1 MESETDDN
9 CYERKD
15 IPVDG
20 FGGDFYHSRDVTTR
34 QLNRHLLTHVG
45 TDLSPAAVGRPISLP
60 AKLPN
65 PDGGAC
71 NGSGHDQ
78 LDSGANGI
86 DSSTLIRRYAEVTK
100 FKQETTSGS
109 GNSGNRLSKGPE
121 SSLALAK
128 KRLSSLHSNVP
139 QNEMETMDDD
149 MMPLLSSN
157 RELSQ
162 EELYESHTSL
172 VSSSEGGIMAE
183 GEETSSD
190 ESQESNS
197 SANHTAIVMSLL
209 ERLLRSHPVW
219 FLPGIQRSGA
229 IHLLQGKEEGTFI
242 VRGSSQSKTMAVSV
256 RLPANAGPYI
266 EHYLIQS
273 NNGQLSLESS
283 RFKFDSIPA
292 LIAHY
297 TQCCDEL
304 PVQLCLPVALRE
316 AKNRQQLSSLA
327 LLGQEFWRYP
337 MASSPK
343 PKLTAVLPATT
354 PSATSSHMN
363 TPSEATH
370 SSGIGISV
378 LNHTP
383 IGQATSVAGGTSL
396 GAGGMMNAFGETPTD
411 TFSTLSSFTVS
422 NGQTLL
428 SPESIDSAIM
438 MSPMDPHQ
446 NQTGIIGKTSTFKAR
461 KQQIVSPTTTQHE
474 VEKQIELFNAN
485 ILGHG
490 SGGGHSNGEAT
501 GGEMTSSTSSSMES
515 RQNDVLSMTG
525 TLERKPRAPRPTP
538 PNTLNIKPI
547 RYGVLR
553 NANCSKMYNILT
565 VCRSPPAPPA
575 RRIRLQI
582 AENSSTVEG
591 TTFSLQKDTDF
602 TPTTGFPTKDTA
614 FQRREPAT
622 LPTGIS
628 HNLGAQVSNTVWYC
642 DSDNVGD
649 AVGKQSMS
657 QSNDHKPEH
666 DHPCFSVPTST
677 RVSRRNKRKESKHYQ
692 ESDILESPSVYCRS
706 TLVDKISDYEDIW
719 SQDACKSDRRSLLG
733 QRHGM
738 FGQEDL
744 TLKGLVSPSIE
755 SMSYRQGKLTSYRG
769 PAAHGA
775 HTYSVDNLA
784 VGMSGHDSASD
795 RASTPTDRPARPPVA
810 LKTFS
815 PIPKEENRFGR
826 SVLTDVVVRQ
836 RSCMNISHTTPVGTP
851 VTLEDAL
858 SGMGQEQKQNSPFYA
873 DPADILSNIIRRS
886 PLNRLASSNSSQ
898 RHSEPP
904 KQLFGND
911 DSLLSAVHPWGNG
924 NGYNVNNNFAASLD
938 ELALEKNDSML
949 SGVRMHALSITGGSS
964 GHGTNDYD
972 SDIRWKTPTA
982 SLKTI
987 EPATKSHQKSTDSLM
1002 GRPVTI
1008 HQIIAKKLP
1017 ALNLSERLLGGLLA
1031 NDSSIGTNG
1040 ESGFGT
1046 LGNRGQRKSAYD
1058 NVEKQANAYASS
1070 AINSAHSDDGTV
1082 FSEPWD
1088 SSQWDSFLPNEQSS
1102 MEAPNMGNNYDHSGS
1117 TAKDTRYRKDMHYQL
1132 PQSQQKVATILR
1144 SRSCRDR
1151 EILCKRWSH
1160 VRYVNRNEA
1169 TVMNCIFVDG
1179 AVSPSSSSGCGYG
1192 SRGMANRARSQA
1204 GEGWTISLDSDGS
1217 SRKASANN
1225 VHGPTVQGI
1234 VAVASTPLRH
1244 EGECRPK
1251 AALASAARSDN
1262 GATAANAVGK
1272 QRHQLE
1278 NQAGVEW
1285 QSHARVARKR
1295 PASEDV
1301 KCWQASQS
1309 LQALSY
1315 STVGSGSGGRFDR
1328 LFGGTFGVQ
1337 DGLPVPECDYP
1348 SKRTSIADGKLCSVL
1363 LLDGWCR
1370 VEYDECDSSSS
1381 LSDYTIMIDDCTAT
1395 PLDPNVPHDADVE
1408 QLFGLDEQGNIIIN
1422 VGHIEEERGR
1432 VLLVKK
1438 RRYRKIFSRL
1448 DQGKE
1453 INETT
1458 RFDGM
1463 WQKLVHKLFTCCEE
1477 KLVRGHPRNRSSHN
1491 GPGESI
1497 ATYALYLANKPDS
1510 TFSRNISNFIACT
1523 KESKAAPHPQ
1533 VVMRNMRQFMSGMKN
1548 YLVKHGEGDFAGEV
1562 QKARAQL
1569 KPDEFLNLDSILE
1582 EVMHKLVIL
1591 PLREHLYGLFV
1602 DYYSQSGDI
1611 QLIVEKVRST
1621 AGRGP
1626 LAFGI
1631 KGNVIPP
1638 SPTAMRQIA
1647 TLFVRLQEAEL
1658 PLAKLDLLLAAVST
1672 IFEATTCCNGQQLSA
1687 DDFLP
1692 VLVMVVA
1699 HCGFIGAEIEAEYM
1713 WGLLQPS
1720 LLSGEAGYYL
1730 TALCSAVHV
1739 LKNFSL
1745 SEQEGT
1751 STLDWD
1757 SSTLPNCS
1765 SVLRVIIPDEYN
1777 GSIQTRTL
1785 PIRPHTTTKEVCRI
1799 IAHKARITNAQ
1810 DYGLFKL
1817 IDGEETLLH
1826 DTECPQDVRMTAK
1839 GKHFMIAYKRIDAK
1853 IAWPTVMPNN
1863 AASNN
1868 NTMTTSTTN
1877 NTAYAIANN
1886 AIITSPTTTTTTT
1899 TTASDN
1905 HLKV

>member
-15 IPVDG
+15 IPVDS

-34 QLNRHLLTHVG
+34 QLNRNLLTHG
-45 TDLSPAAVGRPISLP
+45 GSDLSPAAAAAAALGRPISLP

-65 PDGGAC
+65 PDGGAAG
-71 NGSGHDQ
+71 NGRDQ
-78 LDSGANGI
+78 LDSG
-86 DSSTLIRRYAEVTK
+86 DCSTLIRRYAEVTK
-100 FKQETTSGS
+100 FKQETTSGNS
-109 GNSGNRLSKGPE
+109 ANSGNRLSKGPPE

-128 KRLSSLHSNVP
+128 KRLSALHTSV
-139 QNEMETMDDD
+139 QQHEVETMDDD

-343 PKLTAVLPATT
+343 PKPITGPAPPGTT

-370 SSGIGISV
+370 SSGLGISV

-383 IGQATSVAGGTSL
+383 VGHAASVGTGGTSL
-396 GAGGMMNAFGETPTD
+396 GTGGMVNAFGETPTD

-446 NQTGIIGKTSTFKAR
+446 HQTGIIGKTSTFKAR
-461 KQQIVSPTTTQHE
+461 KQQIVSPTAAQHE

-485 ILGHG
+485 ILGHS
-490 SGGGHSNGEAT
+490 SGTGHSNGEAT

-515 RQNDVLSMTG
+515 RPDDAPNATG

-547 RYGVLR
+547 R
-553 NANCSKMYNILT
+553 
-565 VCRSPPAPPA
+565 SPPAPPA
-575 RRIRLQI
+575 RRIKLQI
-582 AENSSTVEG
+582 AEHSPTVER
-591 TTFSLQKDTDF
+591 TTFTFQKDTDF
-602 TPTTGFPTKDTA
+602 TPTTGFPTRDTA
-614 FQRREPAT
+614 FQRREPAV
-622 LPTGIS
+622 LPASIS
-628 HNLGAQVSNTVWYC
+628 TIAGSQVSNTVWYC
-642 DSDNVGD
+642 DSDNVADNG
-649 AVGKQSMS
+649 VEKQATT
-657 QSNDHKPEH
+657 QSNDHC
-666 DHPCFSVPTST
+666 HPSFSVPTST

-719 SQDACKSDRRSLLG
+719 SQDATKSDRRSLLG
-733 QRHGM
+733 QRHGI
-738 FGQEDL
+738 FGHEDL

-784 VGMSGHDSASD
+784 VGMGGHDSASD
-795 RASTPTDRPARPPVA
+795 RASTPTDRPGARPPVA

-815 PIPKEENRFGR
+815 PIPKDDGRFGR
-826 SVLTDVVVRQ
+826 SVLTDVRQ

-858 SGMGQEQKQNSPFYA
+858 GGAGQEQKQTSPFYA
-873 DPADILSNIIRRS
+873 DPADILSTIIRRS

-911 DSLLSAVHPWGNG
+911 DALPSAGHPWGNG

-949 SGVRMHALSITGGSS
+949 SGVRMHALSIAGGSS
-964 GHGTNDYD
+964 GQGTNDYD

-987 EPATKSHQKSTDSLM
+987 EPAAKSLQKSTDSLMGM

-1017 ALNLSERLLGGLLA
+1017 ALKLSERLLEGMLA
-1031 NDSSIGTNG
+1031 NDSGIGANG
-1040 ESGFGT
+1040 ESGFGI
-1046 LGNRGQRKSAYD
+1046 LGHRGQRKSAYD

-1102 MEAPNMGNNYDHSGS
+1102 MEAPGNSSYDHCGS
-1117 TAKDTRYRKDMHYQL
+1117 TAKDTRYRKDGQQHQL

-1151 EILCKRWSH
+1151 EILC
-1160 VRYVNRNEA
+1160 
-1169 TVMNCIFVDG
+1169 
-1179 AVSPSSSSGCGYG
+1179 
-1192 SRGMANRARSQA
+1192 
-1204 GEGWTISLDSDGS
+1204 
-1217 SRKASANN
+1217 
-1225 VHGPTVQGI
+1225 
-1234 VAVASTPLRH
+1234 
-1244 EGECRPK
+1244 
-1251 AALASAARSDN
+1251 
-1262 GATAANAVGK
+1262 
-1272 QRHQLE
+1272 
-1278 NQAGVEW
+1278 
-1285 QSHARVARKR
+1285 
-1295 PASEDV
+1295 
-1301 KCWQASQS
+1301 
-1309 LQALSY
+1309 
-1315 STVGSGSGGRFDR
+1315 
-1328 LFGGTFGVQ
+1328 
-1337 DGLPVPECDYP
+1337 
-1348 SKRTSIADGKLCSVL
+1348 
-1363 LLDGWCR
+1363 
-1370 VEYDECDSSSS
+1370 
-1381 LSDYTIMIDDCTAT
+1381 
-1395 PLDPNVPHDADVE
+1395 
-1408 QLFGLDEQGNIIIN
+1408 
-1422 VGHIEEERGR
+1422 
-1432 VLLVKK
+1432 
-1438 RRYRKIFSRL
+1438 
-1448 DQGKE
+1448 
-1453 INETT
+1453 
-1458 RFDGM
+1458 
-1463 WQKLVHKLFTCCEE
+1463 
-1477 KLVRGHPRNRSSHN
+1477 HPRNRSSHS

-1497 ATYALYLANKPDS
+1497 ATYAFYLANKPDS

-1582 EVMHKLVIL
+1582 EVMHRLVIL
-1591 PLREHLYGLFV
+1591 PLREHLYSLFV

-1751 STLDWD
+1751 STLDVSVCCVPPCKCLIIDCVLSHVQWD
-1757 SSTLPNCS
+1757 SSTMPNCS

-1868 NTMTTSTTN
+1868 NTMTASATN
-1877 NTAYAIANN
+1877 NAANN
-1886 AIITSPTTTTTTT
+1886 AINTSTTTTTTT
-1899 TTASDN
+1899 TTITASDN

>member
-15 IPVDG
+15 IPVDSFG
-20 FGGDFYHSRDVTTR
+20 GGDFYHSRDVTTR
-34 QLNRHLLTHVG
+34 QLNRHHLANCAS
-45 TDLSPAAVGRPISLP
+45 DRPISLP
-60 AKLPN
+60 AKLHT
-65 PDGGAC
+65 PDGGMC
-71 NGSGHDQ
+71 NGGGGRDPP
-78 LDSGANGI
+78 DMV
-86 DSSTLIRRYAEVTK
+86 DSSSLIRRYAEVTK
-100 FKQETTSGS
+100 FKQEASPS
-109 GNSGNRLSKGPE
+109 RGNSIHRLSKGNPE
-121 SSLALAK
+121 SSLAMAK
-128 KRLSSLHSNVP
+128 KRLSSLHSSVQP
-139 QNEMETMDDD
+139 TEVEPMDDD
-149 MMPLLSSN
+149 MMPLLASN

-183 GEETSSD
+183 GEDTSSD

-197 SANHTAIVMSLL
+197 SANAATAIVMSLL

-256 RLPANAGPYI
+256 RLPVNAGPYI

-273 NNGQLSLESS
+273 NEGQLSLESS

-343 PKLTAVLPATT
+343 PKPTTTTTTVPAT

-383 IGQATSVAGGTSL
+383 LGPGPSGSGGVSL
-396 GAGGMMNAFGETPTD
+396 GAGGTVSTFGETPTD

-446 NQTGIIGKTSTFKAR
+446 TGIIGKTSTFKAR
-461 KQQIVSPTTTQHE
+461 KQQIISPTTTTQHE

-485 ILGHG
+485 ILGHAA
-490 SGGGHSNGEAT
+490 HSNGDAT

-515 RQNDVLSMTG
+515 RQGEVVPNVCS

-547 RYGVLR
+547 R
-553 NANCSKMYNILT
+553 
-565 VCRSPPAPPA
+565 SPPAPPA
-575 RRIRLQI
+575 RRIKPQI
-582 AENSSTVEG
+582 AGNSPTAAERN
-591 TTFSLQKDTDF
+591 TFMLQKDTDF
-602 TPTTGFPTKDTA
+602 TPTTGFPTRDTA
-614 FQRREPAT
+614 FQRREPV
-622 LPTGIS
+622 P
-628 HNLGAQVSNTVWYC
+628 VSSTVWYC
-642 DSDNVGD
+642 DTDKVADGQEQQQQQP
-649 AVGKQSMS
+649 AGQAH
-657 QSNDHKPEH
+657 DHKPELDNH
-666 DHPCFSVPTST
+666 CFSVPAST

-719 SQDACKSDRRSLLG
+719 TQDASNKGDRRSLLG

-738 FGQEDL
+738 FGHEDL

-769 PAAHGA
+769 STTHGS

-784 VGMSGHDSASD
+784 VGMPSGFDSASD
-795 RASTPTDRPARPPVA
+795 RASTPTDKPTRPPVA

-815 PIPKEENRFGR
+815 PIPK
-826 SVLTDVVVRQ
+826 DVRQ
-836 RSCMNISHTTPVGTP
+836 RSCMNIAHTTTTTTTPAGTP
-851 VTLEDAL
+851 VTLEDAI
-858 SGMGQEQKQNSPFYA
+858 GGGGQEHKQASPFYA

-904 KQLFGND
+904 KQLFGNED
-911 DSLLSAVHPWGNG
+911 VLCPSTVHPWGNG
-924 NGYNVNNNFAASLD
+924 NGYNVAASLD
-938 ELALEKNDSML
+938 EL
-949 SGVRMHALSITGGSS
+949 SGVRLHELSIV
-964 GHGTNDYD
+964 GTNDYD

-982 SLKTI
+982 SLKTV
-987 EPATKSHQKSTDSLM
+987 EPVHQKSAESLM
-1002 GRPVTI
+1002 GSRPSTI

-1017 ALNLSERLLGGLLA
+1017 ALNLSERLLDGVLA
-1031 NDSSIGTNG
+1031 NDSGIGSTG
-1040 ESGFGT
+1040 EFGT

-1058 NVEKQANAYASS
+1058 NVERQANAYASS

-1088 SSQWDSFLPNEQSS
+1088 SSQWDSFLPNEQAT
-1102 MEAPNMGNNYDHSGS
+1102 MEAANVGNGGYDNSS
-1117 TAKDTRYRKDMHYQL
+1117 SVAKESRYRKDVHQ

-1151 EILCKRWSH
+1151 EILC
-1160 VRYVNRNEA
+1160 
-1169 TVMNCIFVDG
+1169 
-1179 AVSPSSSSGCGYG
+1179 
-1192 SRGMANRARSQA
+1192 
-1204 GEGWTISLDSDGS
+1204 
-1217 SRKASANN
+1217 
-1225 VHGPTVQGI
+1225 
-1234 VAVASTPLRH
+1234 
-1244 EGECRPK
+1244 
-1251 AALASAARSDN
+1251 
-1262 GATAANAVGK
+1262 
-1272 QRHQLE
+1272 
-1278 NQAGVEW
+1278 
-1285 QSHARVARKR
+1285 
-1295 PASEDV
+1295 
-1301 KCWQASQS
+1301 
-1309 LQALSY
+1309 
-1315 STVGSGSGGRFDR
+1315 
-1328 LFGGTFGVQ
+1328 
-1337 DGLPVPECDYP
+1337 
-1348 SKRTSIADGKLCSVL
+1348 
-1363 LLDGWCR
+1363 
-1370 VEYDECDSSSS
+1370 
-1381 LSDYTIMIDDCTAT
+1381 
-1395 PLDPNVPHDADVE
+1395 
-1408 QLFGLDEQGNIIIN
+1408 
-1422 VGHIEEERGR
+1422 
-1432 VLLVKK
+1432 
-1438 RRYRKIFSRL
+1438 
-1448 DQGKE
+1448 
-1453 INETT
+1453 
-1458 RFDGM
+1458 
-1463 WQKLVHKLFTCCEE
+1463 
-1477 KLVRGHPRNRSSHN
+1477 HPRNRSSHN

-1497 ATYALYLANKPDS
+1497 ATYAFYLANKPDS

-1548 YLVKHGEGDFAGEV
+1548 YLVKHGEGDFGGEV

-1569 KPDEFLNLDSILE
+1569 KADEFLNLDSILE

-1602 DYYSQSGDI
+1602 DYYSQSGDV

-1745 SEQEGT
+1745 SEQEGGT

-1757 SSTLPNCS
+1757 SSTMPNCS

-1863 AASNN
+1863 AVASS
-1868 NTMTTSTTN
+1868 NTLTTSATN
-1877 NTAYAIANN
+1877 ITNN
-1886 AIITSPTTTTTTT
+1886 AIITTTTTTT
-1899 TTASDN
+1899 TNAASDN
-1905 HLKV
+1905 QLKV

>member
-15 IPVDG
+15 IPVDS

-34 QLNRHLLTHVG
+34 QLNRHHLVSCAS
-45 TDLSPAAVGRPISLP
+45 DLSPANARPISLP
-60 AKLPN
+60 AKLSNN
-65 PDGGAC
+65 PDGGTC
-71 NGSGHDQ
+71 NGRDQ
-78 LDSGANGI
+78 LDSGTNLV
-86 DSSTLIRRYAEVTK
+86 DSSSLIRRYAEVTK
-100 FKQETTSGS
+100 FKQDVSSGS
-109 GNSGNRLSKGPE
+109 GNSANRLSKGPD
-121 SSLALAK
+121 SSLAMAK
-128 KRLSSLHSNVP
+128 RRFSALHSSVQ
-139 QNEMETMDDD
+139 QNEVETMDDD
-149 MMPLLSSN
+149 MMPLLSNN

-197 SANHTAIVMSLL
+197 SANPTAIVMSLL

-256 RLPANAGPYI
+256 RLPVNAGPYI

-343 PKLTAVLPATT
+343 PKPTTVPAT

-383 IGQATSVAGGTSL
+383 VSHGTPITGGTSL
-396 GAGGMMNAFGETPTD
+396 GGGGMLNTFGETPTD

-438 MSPMDPHQ
+438 MSPMTDQ

-461 KQQIVSPTTTQHE
+461 KQQIISPTTQHE

-490 SGGGHSNGEAT
+490 SHGGHSNGDVT

-515 RQNDVLSMTG
+515 RQGDVQNVSS

-547 RYGVLR
+547 R
-553 NANCSKMYNILT
+553 
-565 VCRSPPAPPA
+565 SPPAPPA
-575 RRIRLQI
+575 RRIKLQI
-582 AENSSTVEG
+582 AENSPTVER
-591 TTFSLQKDTDF
+591 TTFMQQKDTDF
-602 TPTTGFPTKDTA
+602 TPTTGFPTRDTA
-614 FQRREPAT
+614 FQRRETPVLT
-622 LPTGIS
+622 TGTSNNSGS
-628 HNLGAQVSNTVWYC
+628 HVTNTVWYC
-642 DSDNVGD
+642 DTDTVGD
-649 AVGKQSMS
+649 GQEKQPSVS
-657 QSNDHKPEH
+657 QTNDHKPEVDNH
-666 DHPCFSVPTST
+666 CFSVPAST

-719 SQDACKSDRRSLLG
+719 TQDAASKGDRRSLLG

-744 TLKGLVSPSIE
+744 TLKGLVSPSID

-769 PAAHGA
+769 PAGHGGA

-784 VGMSGHDSASD
+784 VGMSGLDSASD
-795 RASTPTDRPARPPVA
+795 RASTPTDKPARPPVA

-815 PIPKEENRFGR
+815 PIPKEDNRFGR
-826 SVLTDVVVRQ
+826 TALADVRQ
-836 RSCMNISHTTPVGTP
+836 RSCMNISHTTPAGTP
-851 VTLEDAL
+851 VTLEDAI
-858 SGMGQEQKQNSPFYA
+858 GGGVGFGGQDQKQASPFYA
-873 DPADILSNIIRRS
+873 DPADILSNIVRRS

-911 DSLLSAVHPWGNG
+911 DVLPYTVHPWGNG
-924 NGYNVNNNFAASLD
+924 NGCNVNNNFAASLD
-938 ELALEKNDSML
+938 ELALEKNDSMV
-949 SGVRMHALSITGGSS
+949 SGVRMHELSITGGTAVHIMS
-964 GHGTNDYD
+964 DYD
-972 SDIRWKTPTA
+972 SDIRWKTPTT
-982 SLKTI
+982 SMKTI
-987 EPATKSHQKSTDSLM
+987 EPPTKPHQKSTDSLI
-1002 GRPVTI
+1002 GRPITI

-1017 ALNLSERLLGGLLA
+1017 ALNLSERLLDGMLA
-1031 NDSSIGTNG
+1031 NDSGIGGNG

-1102 MEAPNMGNNYDHSGS
+1102 LEVTNMGNSYDSS
-1117 TAKDTRYRKDMHYQL
+1117 SSVAKENRYRKDVQQQL

-1151 EILCKRWSH
+1151 EILC
-1160 VRYVNRNEA
+1160 
-1169 TVMNCIFVDG
+1169 
-1179 AVSPSSSSGCGYG
+1179 
-1192 SRGMANRARSQA
+1192 
-1204 GEGWTISLDSDGS
+1204 
-1217 SRKASANN
+1217 
-1225 VHGPTVQGI
+1225 
-1234 VAVASTPLRH
+1234 
-1244 EGECRPK
+1244 
-1251 AALASAARSDN
+1251 
-1262 GATAANAVGK
+1262 
-1272 QRHQLE
+1272 
-1278 NQAGVEW
+1278 
-1285 QSHARVARKR
+1285 
-1295 PASEDV
+1295 
-1301 KCWQASQS
+1301 
-1309 LQALSY
+1309 
-1315 STVGSGSGGRFDR
+1315 
-1328 LFGGTFGVQ
+1328 
-1337 DGLPVPECDYP
+1337 
-1348 SKRTSIADGKLCSVL
+1348 
-1363 LLDGWCR
+1363 
-1370 VEYDECDSSSS
+1370 
-1381 LSDYTIMIDDCTAT
+1381 
-1395 PLDPNVPHDADVE
+1395 
-1408 QLFGLDEQGNIIIN
+1408 
-1422 VGHIEEERGR
+1422 
-1432 VLLVKK
+1432 
-1438 RRYRKIFSRL
+1438 
-1448 DQGKE
+1448 
-1453 INETT
+1453 
-1458 RFDGM
+1458 
-1463 WQKLVHKLFTCCEE
+1463 
-1477 KLVRGHPRNRSSHN
+1477 HPRNRSSHN

-1497 ATYALYLANKPDS
+1497 ATYAFYLASKPDS

-1548 YLVKHGEGDFAGEV
+1548 YLVKHGEGDFAAEV

-1569 KPDEFLNLDSILE
+1569 KADEFLNLDSILE

-1751 STLDWD
+1751 STLDWE
-1757 SSTLPNCS
+1757 SSTMPNCS

-1868 NTMTTSTTN
+1868 TMTTSTTN
-1877 NTAYAIANN
+1877 TTNATANN
-1886 AIITSPTTTTTTT
+1886 AIIATTTTT

-1905 HLKV
+1905 QLKV

>member
-15 IPVDG
+15 IPVDSFG
-20 FGGDFYHSRDVTTR
+20 GGDFYHSRDVTTR
-34 QLNRHLLTHVG
+34 QLNRHHLANCAS
-45 TDLSPAAVGRPISLP
+45 DRPISLP
-60 AKLPN
+60 AKLHT
-65 PDGGAC
+65 PDGGMC
-71 NGSGHDQ
+71 NGGGGRDPP
-78 LDSGANGI
+78 DMV
-86 DSSTLIRRYAEVTK
+86 DSSSLIRRYAEVTK
-100 FKQETTSGS
+100 FKQEASPS
-109 GNSGNRLSKGPE
+109 RGNSIHRLSKGNPE
-121 SSLALAK
+121 SSLAMAK
-128 KRLSSLHSNVP
+128 KRLSSLHSSVQP
-139 QNEMETMDDD
+139 TEVEPMDDD
-149 MMPLLSSN
+149 MMPLLASN

-183 GEETSSD
+183 GEDTSSD

-197 SANHTAIVMSLL
+197 SANAATAIVMSLL

-256 RLPANAGPYI
+256 RLPVNAGPYI

-273 NNGQLSLESS
+273 NEGQLSLESS

-343 PKLTAVLPATT
+343 PKPTTTTTTVPAT

-383 IGQATSVAGGTSL
+383 LGPGPSGSGGVSL
-396 GAGGMMNAFGETPTD
+396 GAGGTVSTFGETPTD

-446 NQTGIIGKTSTFKAR
+446 TGIIGKTSTFKAR
-461 KQQIVSPTTTQHE
+461 KQQIISPTTTTQHE

-485 ILGHG
+485 ILGHAA
-490 SGGGHSNGEAT
+490 HSNGDAT

-515 RQNDVLSMTG
+515 RQGEVVPNVCS

-547 RYGVLR
+547 R
-553 NANCSKMYNILT
+553 
-565 VCRSPPAPPA
+565 SPPAPPA
-575 RRIRLQI
+575 RRIKPQI
-582 AENSSTVEG
+582 AGNSPTAAERN
-591 TTFSLQKDTDF
+591 TFMLQKDTDF
-602 TPTTGFPTKDTA
+602 TPTTGFPTRDTA
-614 FQRREPAT
+614 FQRREPV
-622 LPTGIS
+622 P
-628 HNLGAQVSNTVWYC
+628 VSSTVWYC
-642 DSDNVGD
+642 DTDKVADGQEQQQQQP
-649 AVGKQSMS
+649 AGQAH
-657 QSNDHKPEH
+657 DHKPELDNH
-666 DHPCFSVPTST
+666 CFSVPAST

-719 SQDACKSDRRSLLG
+719 TQDASNKGDRRSLLG

-738 FGQEDL
+738 FGHEDL

-769 PAAHGA
+769 STTHGS

-784 VGMSGHDSASD
+784 VGMPSGFDSASD
-795 RASTPTDRPARPPVA
+795 RASTPTDKPTRPPVA

-815 PIPKEENRFGR
+815 PIPK
-826 SVLTDVVVRQ
+826 DVRQ
-836 RSCMNISHTTPVGTP
+836 RSCG
-851 VTLEDAL
+851 
-858 SGMGQEQKQNSPFYA
+858 GGQEHKQTSPFYA

-904 KQLFGND
+904 KQLFGNED
-911 DSLLSAVHPWGNG
+911 VLCPSTVHPWGNG
-924 NGYNVNNNFAASLD
+924 NGYNVAASLD
-938 ELALEKNDSML
+938 EL
-949 SGVRMHALSITGGSS
+949 SGVRLHELSIV
-964 GHGTNDYD
+964 GTNDYD

-982 SLKTI
+982 SLKTV
-987 EPATKSHQKSTDSLM
+987 EPVHQKSAESLM
-1002 GRPVTI
+1002 GSRPSTI

-1017 ALNLSERLLGGLLA
+1017 ALNLSERLLDGVLA
-1031 NDSSIGTNG
+1031 NDSGIGSTG
-1040 ESGFGT
+1040 EFGT

-1058 NVEKQANAYASS
+1058 NVERQANAYASS

-1088 SSQWDSFLPNEQSS
+1088 SSQWDSFLPNEQATLEAANVGNGGYDNSSS
-1102 MEAPNMGNNYDHSGS
+1102 M
-1117 TAKDTRYRKDMHYQL
+1117 AKESRYRKDVHQ

-1151 EILCKRWSH
+1151 EILSVADTDLLGTGQLTTT
-1160 VRYVNRNEA
+1160 VRGGPGNRQI
-1169 TVMNCIFVDG
+1169 TD
-1179 AVSPSSSSGCGYG
+1179 
-1192 SRGMANRARSQA
+1192 
-1204 GEGWTISLDSDGS
+1204 LDSPV
-1217 SRKASANN
+1217 RA
-1225 VHGPTVQGI
+1225 
-1234 VAVASTPLRH
+1234 
-1244 EGECRPK
+1244 
-1251 AALASAARSDN
+1251 
-1262 GATAANAVGK
+1262 
-1272 QRHQLE
+1272 
-1278 NQAGVEW
+1278 
-1285 QSHARVARKR
+1285 ARKR
-1295 PASEDV
+1295 PAPEDV
-1301 KCWQASQS
+1301 KCWPKSHS
-1309 LQALSY
+1309 LQALASG
-1315 STVGSGSGGRFDR
+1315 TAVGRAGGFER
-1328 LFGGTFGVQ
+1328 LFGAFRVQ
-1337 DGLPVPECDYP
+1337 DGLPVPECEYYTG
-1348 SKRTSIADGKLCSVL
+1348 KRRTPVPDGSFCSSSVL

-1370 VEYDECDSSSS
+1370 VEYDECYPSSPLTDSA
-1381 LSDYTIMIDDCTAT
+1381 IMIEDSTLLSSRC
-1395 PLDPNVPHDADVE
+1395 DADVE

-1432 VLLVKK
+1432 TLLVKK

-1463 WQKLVHKLFTCCEE
+1463 WHKLVHKLFTCCEE

-1497 ATYALYLANKPDS
+1497 ATYAFYLANKPDS

-1548 YLVKHGEGDFAGEV
+1548 YLVKHGEGDFGGEV

-1569 KPDEFLNLDSILE
+1569 KADEFLNLDSILE

-1602 DYYSQSGDI
+1602 DYYSQSGDV

-1745 SEQEGT
+1745 SEQEGGT

-1757 SSTLPNCS
+1757 SSTMPNCS

-1817 IDGEETLLH
+1817 IDGEGRPDDGERETFY
-1826 DTECPQDVRMTAK
+1826 DSIQKDRRQNRV
-1839 GKHFMIAYKRIDAK
+1839 AYRDAK
-1853 IAWPTVMPNN
+1853 
-1863 AASNN
+1863 
-1868 NTMTTSTTN
+1868 
-1877 NTAYAIANN
+1877 
-1886 AIITSPTTTTTTT
+1886 
-1899 TTASDN
+1899 
-1905 HLKV
+1905 

>member
-1 MESETDDN
+1 MAESETDDN

-15 IPVDG
+15 IPVDN
-20 FGGDFYHSRDVTTR
+20 FGSDFYHSRDVTTR
-34 QLNRHLLTHVG
+34 HLNRHLANCASE
-45 TDLSPAAVGRPISLP
+45 LSPANSRPISLP
-60 AKLPN
+60 AKLSSPERVC
-65 PDGGAC
+65 DGNRDYIDGAT
-71 NGSGHDQ
+71 NVV
-78 LDSGANGI
+78 
-86 DSSTLIRRYAEVTK
+86 DSSSLIRRYAEVTK
-100 FKQETTSGS
+100 FKQETISNSGS
-109 GNSGNRLSKGPE
+109 TNRLSKGME
-121 SSLALAK
+121 SSLLMAK
-128 KRLSSLHSNVP
+128 KRLSSLHSSS
-139 QNEMETMDDD
+139 QHNESELTDDD
-149 MMPLLSSN
+149 LMPLLPNN

-172 VSSSEGGIMAE
+172 VSSSDGGRLAE
-183 GEETSSD
+183 GEDTSSD
-190 ESQESNS
+190 EESQQSDS
-197 SANHTAIVMSLL
+197 SANPTAIVLSLL

-256 RLPANAGPYI
+256 RLPPNSGPYI

-283 RFKFDSIPA
+283 RFKFDSIPS

-343 PKLTAVLPATT
+343 PKLPTIPAT

-383 IGQATSVAGGTSL
+383 TGHTSSVGMPL
-396 GAGGMMNAFGETPTD
+396 GSMGMANTFGETPTD
-411 TFSTLSSFTVS
+411 TFSTLSSFTAS

-446 NQTGIIGKTSTFKAR
+446 SQTGIIGKTSTFKAR
-461 KQQIVSPTTTQHE
+461 KQQIVSPTAPPE
-474 VEKQIELFNAN
+474 VEKHIELFNATL
-485 ILGHG
+485 LGSFTG
-490 SGGGHSNGEAT
+490 SSNGDAI
-501 GGEMTSSTSSSMES
+501 GGEMSTSTSSSMES
-515 RQNDVLSMTG
+515 RQSDGQNATS

-547 RYGVLR
+547 R
-553 NANCSKMYNILT
+553 
-565 VCRSPPAPPA
+565 SPPAPPA
-575 RRIRLQI
+575 RRIQLPLV
-582 AENSSTVEG
+582 ENSPTVEG
-591 TTFSLQKDTDF
+591 GGF
-602 TPTTGFPTKDTA
+602 TPQKPAAVTPSTGFPSMDTSLHRKELPSSA
-614 FQRREPAT
+614 GGKNISNIPPAGTT
-622 LPTGIS
+622 L
-628 HNLGAQVSNTVWYC
+628 WYC
-642 DSDNVGD
+642 DNEITGEGVGNVF
-649 AVGKQSMS
+649 KQQHPLDPTHNPRTDMDTACMS
-657 QSNDHKPEH
+657 IPAN
-666 DHPCFSVPTST
+666 ST

-719 SQDACKSDRRSLLG
+719 SQEVTKGDRRSLIG
-733 QRHGM
+733 PRHGIIIH
-738 FGQEDL
+738 EDL
-744 TLKGLVSPSIE
+744 TLKGLVSPSME
-755 SMSYRQGKLTSYRG
+755 SMSFGPNKLISSRN
-769 PAAHGA
+769 AAA
-775 HTYSVDNLA
+775 PSYSVDNLA
-784 VGMSGHDSASD
+784 VGLGGIDSASD
-795 RASTPTDRPARPPVA
+795 RVSTPTDRPAPARPPVA

-815 PIPKEENRFGR
+815 PVPRNDDRFSR
-826 SVLTDVVVRQ
+826 APVSDKLQ
-836 RSCMNISHTTPVGTP
+836 RSCSNISYIAPAGTP
-851 VTLEDAL
+851 VTFEDVM
-858 SGMGQEQKQNSPFYA
+858 SGASGNQEQKQTSPFYA
-873 DPADILSNIIRRS
+873 DPADILPHNIIRRS

-904 KQLFGND
+904 KQLFGNE
-911 DSLLSAVHPWGNG
+911 DSLLASVHPWGNG
-924 NGYNVNNNFAASLD
+924 QGYNVNNNFAASLD
-938 ELALEKNDSML
+938 ELTLDKNDSMVT
-949 SGVRMHALSITGGSS
+949 GVRMHELNITAGSS
-964 GHGTNDYD
+964 GLGTNDYD
-972 SDIRWKTPTA
+972 SDIRWKTP
-982 SLKTI
+982 SLSIRSI
-987 EPATKSHQKSTDSLM
+987 EPSTKSQQKSADSLV

-1017 ALNLSERLLGGLLA
+1017 ALNLSEKLLDGILE
-1031 NDSSIGTNG
+1031 NDSTGANG

-1046 LGNRGQRKSAYD
+1046 LSKRGQRKSAYD
-1058 NVEKQANAYASS
+1058 NVEKHVNAYATSV
-1070 AINSAHSDDGTV
+1070 INSAHSDDGTV

-1088 SSQWDSFLPNEQSS
+1088 SSQWDSFFPNDQSTINV
-1102 MEAPNMGNNYDHSGS
+1102 PNIGNTYENTGPVSQDN
-1117 TAKDTRYRKDMHYQL
+1117 RYRRDIQQQQQQQQQ
-1132 PQSQQKVATILR
+1132 PQQSQQKVATILR

-1151 EILCKRWSH
+1151 EILC
-1160 VRYVNRNEA
+1160 
-1169 TVMNCIFVDG
+1169 
-1179 AVSPSSSSGCGYG
+1179 
-1192 SRGMANRARSQA
+1192 
-1204 GEGWTISLDSDGS
+1204 
-1217 SRKASANN
+1217 
-1225 VHGPTVQGI
+1225 
-1234 VAVASTPLRH
+1234 
-1244 EGECRPK
+1244 
-1251 AALASAARSDN
+1251 
-1262 GATAANAVGK
+1262 
-1272 QRHQLE
+1272 
-1278 NQAGVEW
+1278 
-1285 QSHARVARKR
+1285 
-1295 PASEDV
+1295 
-1301 KCWQASQS
+1301 
-1309 LQALSY
+1309 
-1315 STVGSGSGGRFDR
+1315 
-1328 LFGGTFGVQ
+1328 
-1337 DGLPVPECDYP
+1337 
-1348 SKRTSIADGKLCSVL
+1348 
-1363 LLDGWCR
+1363 
-1370 VEYDECDSSSS
+1370 
-1381 LSDYTIMIDDCTAT
+1381 
-1395 PLDPNVPHDADVE
+1395 
-1408 QLFGLDEQGNIIIN
+1408 
-1422 VGHIEEERGR
+1422 
-1432 VLLVKK
+1432 
-1438 RRYRKIFSRL
+1438 
-1448 DQGKE
+1448 
-1453 INETT
+1453 
-1458 RFDGM
+1458 
-1463 WQKLVHKLFTCCEE
+1463 
-1477 KLVRGHPRNRSSHN
+1477 HPRNRTSHN

-1497 ATYALYLANKPDS
+1497 ATYAFYLASKPDS
-1510 TFSRNISNFIACT
+1510 TFSRNVSNFIACT

-1548 YLVKHGEGDFAGEV
+1548 YLVKHGEGEFAGEV

-1569 KPDEFLNLDSILE
+1569 KSDEFLNLDSILE

-1658 PLAKLDLLLAAVST
+1658 PLVKLDLLLAAVST

-1853 IAWPTVMPNN
+1853 IAWPTMMPNN
-1863 AASNN
+1863 AATN
-1868 NTMTTSTTN
+1868 NTMTTSSTSNATIG
-1877 NTAYAIANN
+1877 TANN
-1886 AIITSPTTTTTTT
+1886 AISTTTI

-1905 HLKV
+1905 QLKV

>member
-34 QLNRHLLTHVG
+34 QLVTNHRHHQLAPELLS
-45 TDLSPAAVGRPISLP
+45 SPANVRPISLP
-60 AKLPN
+60 AKL
-65 PDGGAC
+65 G
-71 NGSGHDQ
+71 NGERRDE
-78 LDSGANGI
+78 LDSGGPNAI
-86 DSSTLIRRYAEVTK
+86 DSSSLIRRYAEVTK
-100 FKQETTSGS
+100 FKQEMAAG
-109 GNSGNRLSKGPE
+109 SGNRLSKGPDC
-121 SSLALAK
+121 SPLAMAK
-128 KRLSSLHSNVP
+128 KRLSSLHTSTAQQSEP
-139 QNEMETMDDD
+139 DTMDDD
-149 MMPLLSSN
+149 LMPLLSCN

-183 GEETSSD
+183 GEDTSSD
-190 ESQESNS
+190 ESQQSDS
-197 SANHTAIVMSLL
+197 SANQAAIVMSLL

-256 RLPANAGPYI
+256 RLPANTGPYI

-343 PKLTAVLPATT
+343 PKPTVGALPPVAT

-383 IGQATSVAGGTSL
+383 SGSVGPIGTGGAPPL
-396 GAGGMMNAFGETPTD
+396 VNAFGETPTD

-438 MSPMDPHQ
+438 MSPMDPQ
-446 NQTGIIGKTSTFKAR
+446 QTGIIGKTSTFKAR
-461 KQQIVSPTTTQHE
+461 KQQQITSPTTSHQQQQQHQHQHQE

-485 ILGHG
+485 ILGG
-490 SGGGHSNGEAT
+490 ANSNGGGDTT
-501 GGEMTSSTSSSMES
+501 GGEMTSSTTSSTES
-515 RQNDVLSMTG
+515 RQGDGLNVIIS

-547 RYGVLR
+547 R
-553 NANCSKMYNILT
+553 
-565 VCRSPPAPPA
+565 SPPAPPA
-575 RRIRLQI
+575 RRMKLPV
-582 AENSSTVEG
+582 AENSPTVERG
-591 TTFSLQKDTDF
+591 GMFTPQKDSGF
-602 TPTTGFPTKDTA
+602 TPTTGFPTRDTA
-614 FQRREPAT
+614 FQRRE
-622 LPTGIS
+622 LPTSITGS
-628 HNLGAQVSNTVWYC
+628 SNNSVGPTVSSTVWYC
-642 DSDNVGD
+642 DSDNGGEITQQQLPG
-649 AVGKQSMS
+649 AASES
-657 QSNDHKPEH
+657 HKPEPT
-666 DHPCFSVPTST
+666 DLNASFGVPAST
-677 RVSRRNKRKESKHYQ
+677 TRISRRNKRKESKHYQ

-719 SQDACKSDRRSLLG
+719 SQDANKSERRSLLG
-733 QRHGM
+733 SRHGM
-738 FGQEDL
+738 YGHEDL

-769 PAAHGA
+769 PAAQGVQ
-775 HTYSVDNLA
+775 TFSVDNLA
-784 VGMSGHDSASD
+784 VGMGGGHDSASD
-795 RASTPTDRPARPPVA
+795 RASTPTDKPTNRPPVA

-815 PIPKEENRFGR
+815 PVPKMDDNGRFGGGR
-826 SVLTDVVVRQ
+826 SLLSSADVRQ
-836 RSCMNISHTTPVGTP
+836 RSCLNISHTTPIAGTP

-858 SGMGQEQKQNSPFYA
+858 GGGQEQHKQTSPFYA

-886 PLNRLASSNSSQ
+886 PLNRLASANSSQ
-898 RHSEPP
+898 RRSEPP
-904 KQLFGND
+904 KQLFITED
-911 DSLLSAVHPWGNG
+911 LLTAAVHPWGNG
-924 NGYNVNNNFAASLD
+924 HGYNVNNNFAVSLD

-949 SGVRMHALSITGGSS
+949 SGVRMHELSITGGSS

-972 SDIRWKTPTA
+972 SDIRWKTPSA

-987 EPATKSHQKSTDSLM
+987 EPVPKAQQQQRSTDSLI

-1017 ALNLSERLLGGLLA
+1017 ALNLSERLLDSMLA
-1031 NDSSIGTNG
+1031 NDSSQLG

-1046 LGNRGQRKSAYD
+1046 LGNRTQRKSAYD
-1058 NVEKQANAYASS
+1058 NVERHANAYASS

-1088 SSQWDSFLPNEQSS
+1088 SSQWDSFLPNEQPSID
-1102 MEAPNMGNNYDHSGS
+1102 APNSYDNGGS
-1117 TAKDTRYRKDMHYQL
+1117 KDNRSRKDGQQYQHQQQL
-1132 PQSQQKVATILR
+1132 PQPQQKVATILR

-1151 EILCKRWSH
+1151 EWPHRELEEPMDRG
-1160 VRYVNRNEA
+1160 
-1169 TVMNCIFVDG
+1169 G
-1179 AVSPSSSSGCGYG
+1179 AP
-1192 SRGMANRARSQA
+1192 
-1204 GEGWTISLDSDGS
+1204 
-1217 SRKASANN
+1217 
-1225 VHGPTVQGI
+1225 
-1234 VAVASTPLRH
+1234 
-1244 EGECRPK
+1244 
-1251 AALASAARSDN
+1251 
-1262 GATAANAVGK
+1262 
-1272 QRHQLE
+1272 
-1278 NQAGVEW
+1278 
-1285 QSHARVARKR
+1285 QSHARAPRKR
-1295 PASEDV
+1295 PAPEDV
-1301 KCWQASQS
+1301 KCRQQDQDRWD
-1309 LQALSY
+1309 LSCC
-1315 STVGSGSGGRFDR
+1315 TVGVSGAGGGSRGLDR
-1328 LFGGTFGVQ
+1328 LLGSFRVQ
-1337 DGLPVPECDYP
+1337 DGLPVPKCDYLT
-1348 SKRTSIADGKLCSVL
+1348 KRPQELLPVVDGNLRSVL

-1370 VEYDECDSSSS
+1370 VEFNESGREPCVTF
-1381 LSDYTIMIDDCTAT
+1381 SDYTIMVDE
-1395 PLDPNVPHDADVE
+1395 LDTLESSVDSVVADVE

-1432 VLLVKK
+1432 ALLVKK

-1453 INETT
+1453 INEMT

-1477 KLVRGHPRNRSSHN
+1477 QLVRGHPRNRTSHS

-1497 ATYALYLANKPDS
+1497 ATYALYLASKPDS

-1523 KESKAAPHPQ
+1523 KESKAQAPHPQ

-1569 KPDEFLNLDSILE
+1569 KPDEFLNLDAILE

-1751 STLDWD
+1751 STLDWE
-1757 SSTLPNCS
+1757 SSTMPNCS

-1785 PIRPHTTTKEVCRI
+1785 PIRPHTTTKEVCRT

-1863 AASNN
+1863 AATNN

-1877 NTAYAIANN
+1877 TNN
-1886 AIITSPTTTTTTT
+1886 AIITTTTTNTTT
-1899 TTASDN
+1899 ATASDN
-1905 HLKV
+1905 QLKV

>member
-34 QLNRHLLTHVG
+34 QLATNHRHHQLAPELLS
-45 TDLSPAAVGRPISLP
+45 SPANVRPISLP

-65 PDGGAC
+65 ADRRDELDGAGPNA
-71 NGSGHDQ
+71 
-78 LDSGANGI
+78 I
-86 DSSTLIRRYAEVTK
+86 DSSSLIRRYAEVTK
-100 FKQETTSGS
+100 FKQETTTGS
-109 GNSGNRLSKGPE
+109 GIRLSKGPDC
-121 SSLALAK
+121 SPLAMAK
-128 KRLSSLHSNVP
+128 KRLSSLHTSTAQ
-139 QNEMETMDDD
+139 QNESDPMDDD

-190 ESQESNS
+190 ESQQSTS
-197 SANHTAIVMSLL
+197 SANPAAIVMSLL

-256 RLPANAGPYI
+256 RLPANTGPYI

-343 PKLTAVLPATT
+343 PKPSATVGQAIGTLPPLAT

-383 IGQATSVAGGTSL
+383 SGS
-396 GAGGMMNAFGETPTD
+396 GAGLGNGGGPPMVGAFGETPTD

-422 NGQTLL
+422 NGHTLL

-438 MSPMDPHQ
+438 MSPMDPQ
-446 NQTGIIGKTSTFKAR
+446 QTGIIGKTSTFKAR
-461 KQQIVSPTTTQHE
+461 KQQITSPTTSLHHPQPQQQQQHHQE
-474 VEKQIELFNAN
+474 VEKQIELFTAN
-485 ILGHG
+485 ILG
-490 SGGGHSNGEAT
+490 GGNSNGDTT
-501 GGEMTSSTSSSMES
+501 GGDMTSSTTSSTES
-515 RQNDVLSMTG
+515 RQGDGLTAIIS

-547 RYGVLR
+547 R
-553 NANCSKMYNILT
+553 
-565 VCRSPPAPPA
+565 SPPAPPA
-575 RRIRLQI
+575 RRMKPPVV
-582 AENSSTVEG
+582 ENSPTAERVG
-591 TTFSLQKDTDF
+591 MFTPQKETGF
-602 TPTTGFPTKDTA
+602 TPTTGFPTRDTA
-614 FQRREPAT
+614 FQRSE
-622 LPTGIS
+622 LPVSIAGTSVNTVGPT
-628 HNLGAQVSNTVWYC
+628 VSNTVWYC
-642 DSDNVGD
+642 DNDTGGGGD
-649 AVGKQSMS
+649 TTQQHLPEAA
-657 QSNDHKPEH
+657 NEPPHHKPETV
-666 DHPCFSVPTST
+666 DLNTSFSSVPAST
-677 RVSRRNKRKESKHYQ
+677 HRVSRRNKRKESKHYQ

-719 SQDACKSDRRSLLG
+719 TQDGSKSERRSLLG
-733 QRHGM
+733 SRHGIY
-738 FGQEDL
+738 GHEDL

-755 SMSYRQGKLTSYRG
+755 SMSYRQGKLSSYRG
-769 PAAHGA
+769 PAAHGVQ
-775 HTYSVDNLA
+775 TFSVDNLA
-784 VGMSGHDSASD
+784 VGMGGGHDSASD
-795 RASTPTDRPARPPVA
+795 RASTPTDKPTNRPPVA

-815 PIPKEENRFGR
+815 PVPKPDDGGRFGGGR
-826 SVLTDVVVRQ
+826 TMLPSADVRQ
-836 RSCMNISHTTPVGTP
+836 RSCLNISHTTPIAGTP
-851 VTLEDAL
+851 VTLEDVL
-858 SGMGQEQKQNSPFYA
+858 GGGQEQHKQTSPFYA

-898 RHSEPP
+898 RRSEPP
-904 KQLFGND
+904 KQLFGTED
-911 DSLLSAVHPWGNG
+911 LLPVAGVHPWGNG
-924 NGYNVNNNFAASLD
+924 NGYNVNNNFAISLD

-949 SGVRMHALSITGGSS
+949 SGVRMHELSIAGGSS

-972 SDIRWKTPTA
+972 SDIRWKTPSA

-987 EPATKSHQKSTDSLM
+987 EPVAKTQQLQRSTDSLI

-1008 HQIIAKKLP
+1008 HQIIARKLP
-1017 ALNLSERLLGGLLA
+1017 ALNLSERLHDGMLA
-1031 NDSSIGTNG
+1031 NDSSQLG

-1046 LGNRGQRKSAYD
+1046 LGTRTQRKSAYD
-1058 NVEKQANAYASS
+1058 NVERHTNAYASS

-1088 SSQWDSFLPNEQSS
+1088 SSQWDSFLPNEQPSADTS
-1102 MEAPNMGNNYDHSGS
+1102 NVYDNGG
-1117 TAKDTRYRKDMHYQL
+1117 TKENRCRKDVQLQQSQHQQPL
-1132 PQSQQKVATILR
+1132 PQQQQKVATILR

-1151 EILCKRWSH
+1151 EVLC
-1160 VRYVNRNEA
+1160 
-1169 TVMNCIFVDG
+1169 
-1179 AVSPSSSSGCGYG
+1179 
-1192 SRGMANRARSQA
+1192 
-1204 GEGWTISLDSDGS
+1204 
-1217 SRKASANN
+1217 
-1225 VHGPTVQGI
+1225 
-1234 VAVASTPLRH
+1234 
-1244 EGECRPK
+1244 
-1251 AALASAARSDN
+1251 
-1262 GATAANAVGK
+1262 
-1272 QRHQLE
+1272 
-1278 NQAGVEW
+1278 
-1285 QSHARVARKR
+1285 
-1295 PASEDV
+1295 
-1301 KCWQASQS
+1301 
-1309 LQALSY
+1309 
-1315 STVGSGSGGRFDR
+1315 
-1328 LFGGTFGVQ
+1328 
-1337 DGLPVPECDYP
+1337 
-1348 SKRTSIADGKLCSVL
+1348 
-1363 LLDGWCR
+1363 
-1370 VEYDECDSSSS
+1370 
-1381 LSDYTIMIDDCTAT
+1381 
-1395 PLDPNVPHDADVE
+1395 
-1408 QLFGLDEQGNIIIN
+1408 
-1422 VGHIEEERGR
+1422 
-1432 VLLVKK
+1432 
-1438 RRYRKIFSRL
+1438 
-1448 DQGKE
+1448 
-1453 INETT
+1453 
-1458 RFDGM
+1458 
-1463 WQKLVHKLFTCCEE
+1463 
-1477 KLVRGHPRNRSSHN
+1477 HPRNRTSHS

-1497 ATYALYLANKPDS
+1497 ATYALYLAGKPDS

-1523 KESKAAPHPQ
+1523 KESKAQAPHPQ

-1548 YLVKHGEGDFAGEV
+1548 YLVKHGEGEFAGEV

-1569 KPDEFLNLDSILE
+1569 KPDEFLNLDAILE

-1751 STLDWD
+1751 ATLDWD
-1757 SSTLPNCS
+1757 SSTMPNCS

-1826 DTECPQDVRMTAK
+1826 DTECPQDVRMAAK

-1863 AASNN
+1863 AATNNNNN

-1877 NTAYAIANN
+1877 TNN
-1886 AIITSPTTTTTTT
+1886 AIITTTTTNTTT
-1899 TTASDN
+1899 ATASDN
-1905 HLKV
+1905 QLKV